1 MVQVIVSVLGV
12 TPEEIL
18 YGYGPLG
25 IGVVALSFVGY
36 KMFNIILK
44 DRDKAIADRDVM
56 IQDVFTKV
64 LPAIARNTD
73 VLESSQNVSR
83 DLTDAIKESNRQLES
98 NTKAFD
104 EVRFALKHGQG
115 NSRTGGT

>member
-1 MVQVIVSVLGV
+1 MQVVVNVLAV

-25 IGVVALSFVGY
+25 IGVVALSVVGY
-36 KMFNIILK
+36 RLFNIILK

-73 VLESSQNVSR
+73 VLEATQGVSR
-83 DLTDAIKESNRQLES
+83 DLTEAVKESNRQLET

-104 EVRFALKHGQG
+104 EVRYALRQGQG
-115 NSRTGGT
+115 NSHAGGT